1 MFRNPGTTLI
11 LIHSNTQFS
20 GSPNGCVTGH
30 ILMRNVYKSSLIIF
44 RLQWAGVGNK
54 NITDSIKK
62 ILPRCQTEQ
71 ERKIYQNSRSLY
83 HSLIDLD
90 KKNILWYIFVNVNI
104 LVIEKNIK
112 YYLHSIKISLL
123 LKFTAPK
130 LNNLII
136 FKNWLHLHVLVPF
149 PKDNLFGFQ
158 MIMSLFPYRQ
168 ILIKL
173 YKSYIWT
180 FSLHKIVTKQIISY
194 ILVTDVFWK

>member
-62 ILPRCQTEQ
+62 ILPRCQTKQ

-136 FKNWLHLHVLVPF
+136 EKIGFIYMYWFLF
-149 PKDNLFGFQ
+149 PKIIYFDFKWLCPY
-158 MIMSLFPYRQ
+158 SLIDRFLSNY
-168 ILIKL
+168 IKAIFEH
-173 YKSYIWT
+173 S
-180 FSLHKIVTKQIISY
+180 VCTK
-194 ILVTDVFWK
+194 L